1 MHDWTNQLKYNTT
14 QAIKLFQSF
23 KTVLQELV
31 KLSEHGKCS
40 GQELAD
46 PPPSSSDLS
55 LSLLPHTA
63 YFLSF
68 IDQMRHTD
76 AQAVRERH
84 ADLTMCPNW

>member
-1 MHDWTNQLKYNTT
+1 MHEWTNKLKYNTT
-14 QAIKLFQSF
+14 QAIKLLKSF
-23 KTVLQELV
+23 KTVLQELA

-46 PPPSSSDLS
+46 PPPSSSDLFLS

-63 YFLSF
+63 CFLSF

-76 AQAVRERH
+76 AQAVRETCRP
-84 ADLTMCPNW
+84 AIVS